1 MEFEVLGPLAVSRS
15 GVPVDLG
22 PPKARALLAVLLGR
36 PGRAVAGGVLTE
48 ALWGDEPPKSAAK
61 NIQTYVHQLR
71 RRLGDPG
78 RIVHQNSGYLLRV
91 GRDESDVTRFDDLV
105 AAARAVHAGGE
116 PVRASELFRDAL
128 ALWRGE
134 AYYGMVDIPIV
145 AAEAARLAEVRL
157 SVLAQRVDVDI
168 RLGRHTELV
177 GELTALAGEHPLRE
191 WIWAQLMLALYRCGR
206 RADALKAYLRARDV
220 LVEETGL
227 EPGRE
232 LRDLHEAILVGA
244 PFLDLPEPEAAGA
257 RTAGPPEPESRGTAV
272 PRMLPGD
279 IGDFTGHEA
288 ELAGIDAVLRSDREP
303 DRPAAVVAVSGE
315 GGIGKTTVAVHAAHR
330 LRKAYPGGQLF
341 AVLDGARSTAA
352 DPHEVLGRFLRA
364 LGMPDAAVPG
374 NEDERAAAYRS
385 LLADRRV
392 LVVLDDVRDE
402 RQIERLLP
410 GSGTCAVI
418 VTSRRR
424 LGGLA
429 GAHRIDLGGLPE
441 ADGDTLLRRIVG
453 SGRLAADPTALKRLL
468 ELCAGLPLAL
478 RIVGSQ
484 LVTRPHWKVADLVA
498 RLADARHRLDGL
510 RHRDLGVRASFR
522 LSYRAL
528 DPPARRL
535 FRLLGLLDTP
545 DFAVWTAAALLD
557 GTPRTAQDL
566 LDELVDVRL
575 LSVTAT
581 SAARGVRY
589 GFHDLVRIYAR
600 ERAEA
605 EEPEDARRAAL
616 VRAFGA
622 VLALTEIV
630 HRADEG
636 GDHTII
642 RGDAPRWRPDLV
654 AGTLPEVASPLAWLH
669 VERLSLL
676 AAVRQTAEL
685 GLDELCWEPALG
697 GNQLYQVMCYF
708 DDWRETHRCAL
719 AATEAAGNRR
729 GRRRGGGRV

>member
-1 MEFEVLGPLAVSRS
+1 MEFEVLGPPAVWDS
-15 GVPVDLG
+15 GAPVDLG
-22 PPKARALLAVLLGR
+22 PPKARALLAVLLRR
-36 PGRAVAGGVLTE
+36 PGRVVAGDVLAE
-48 ALWGDEPPKSAAK
+48 ALWGDDPPKSAAK

-78 RIVHQNSGYLLRV
+78 RIVHQDAGYLLRA
-91 GRDESDVTRFDDLV
+91 GRDELDVARFDDLV
-105 AAARAVHAGGE
+105 EAARSAEAGDE
-116 PVRASELFRDAL
+116 PERASGLFRDAL

-134 AYYGMVDIPIV
+134 AYSGMADIPIV

-191 WIWAQLMLALYRCGR
+191 WIWARLMLALYRCGR
-206 RADALKAYLRARDV
+206 RADALKTYLRARDV

-244 PFLDLPEPEAAGA
+244 PSLDLPGA
-257 RTAGPPEPESRGTAV
+257 TGTRIGTPPGPEPRAVAV

-288 ELAGIDAVLRSDREP
+288 ELTGIDAALGGDRDP
-303 DRPAAVVAVSGE
+303 DRPAPVAAVSGE

-341 AVLDGARSTAA
+341 AVLDGARPTAA

-364 LGMPDAAVPG
+364 LGMPDAAVPE

-418 VTSRRR
+418 VTSRPR

-429 GAHRIDLGGLPE
+429 GAHRIDLGGLPD
-441 ADGDTLLRRIVG
+441 ADGDALLRKIAG
-453 SGRLAADPTALKRLL
+453 SGRIAADPVELKRLL
-468 ELCAGLPLAL
+468 GLCAGLPLAL
-478 RIVGSQ
+478 RIVGSR
-484 LVTRPHWKVADLVA
+484 LAARPHWKVIDLVA
-498 RLADARHRLDGL
+498 RLTDARHRLDGL
-510 RHRDLGVRASFR
+510 RHRDLEVRASFR
-522 LSYRAL
+522 LSYQAL
-528 DPPARRL
+528 EPAARRL

-545 DFAVWTAAALLD
+545 DFAVRTAAALLD
-557 GTPRTAQDL
+557 TTPRTAQDL
-566 LDELVDVRL
+566 LDDLVDVRL
-575 LSVTAT
+575 LGVTTA
-581 SAARGVRY
+581 SAGSGVRY
-589 GFHDLVRIYAR
+589 AFHDLIRIYAW

-605 EEPEDARRAAL
+605 EEPTDACRAAL
-616 VRAFGA
+616 VRVFGA
-622 VLALTEIV
+622 IPPLTEIV
-630 HRADEG
+630 HRTDEG

-642 RGDAPRWRPDLV
+642 RGDAPRRRPDPV
-654 AGTLPEVASPLAWLH
+654 AETLS
-669 VERLSLL
+669 
-676 AAVRQTAEL
+676 
-685 GLDELCWEPALG
+685 
-697 GNQLYQVMCYF
+697 
-708 DDWRETHRCAL
+708 
-719 AATEAAGNRR
+719 
-729 GRRRGGGRV
+729 

>member
-1 MEFEVLGPLAVSRS
+1 MEFEVLGPLAVRDS
-15 GVPVDLG
+15 GAPVDLG
-22 PPKARALLAVLLGR
+22 PPKARALLAVLLRR
-36 PGRAVAGGVLTE
+36 PGRVVAGDVLAE
-48 ALWGDEPPKSAAK
+48 ALWGDDPPKSAAK

-78 RIVHQNSGYLLRV
+78 RIVHQNSGYLLRA
-91 GRDESDVTRFDDLV
+91 GRDERDVARFDDLV
-105 AAARAVHAGGE
+105 EAARSAEAGGE
-116 PVRASELFRDAL
+116 PGRASELFRDAL

-134 AYYGMVDIPIV
+134 AYSGMADIPIV

-206 RADALKAYLRARDV
+206 RADALKAYRRARDV

-244 PFLDLPEPEAAGA
+244 PFLDLPGA
-257 RTAGPPEPESRGTAV
+257 TGTRTAAPPEPEPRVVAV

-288 ELAGIDAVLRSDREP
+288 ELTGIDAALGGDRAP
-303 DRPAAVVAVSGE
+303 DRPASVVAVSGE
-315 GGIGKTTVAVHAAHR
+315 GGIGKTTVAVHVAHR

-341 AVLDGARSTAA
+341 AVLDGARPTAA

-364 LGMPDAAVPG
+364 LGMPDAAVPE

-392 LVVLDDVRDE
+392 LVVLDDARDE

-418 VTSRRR
+418 VTSRPR

-429 GAHRIDLGGLPE
+429 GAHRIDLGGLPD
-441 ADGDTLLRRIVG
+441 ADGDALLRKIAG
-453 SGRLAADPTALKRLL
+453 SGRIAADPVELKRLL
-468 ELCAGLPLAL
+468 GLCAGLPLAL
-478 RIVGSQ
+478 RIVGSR
-484 LVTRPHWKVADLVA
+484 LATRPYWKVADLVA

-510 RHRDLGVRASFR
+510 RHRDLEVRASFR
-522 LSYRAL
+522 LSYQAL
-528 DPPARRL
+528 EPAARRL

-557 GTPRTAQDL
+557 ATPRTAQDL
-566 LDELVDVRL
+566 LDDLVDVRL
-575 LSVTAT
+575 LGVTTAST
-581 SAARGVRY
+581 GSGVRY
-589 GFHDLVRIYAR
+589 GFHDLIRIYAR

-605 EEPEDARRAAL
+605 EEPADARRAAL

-622 VLALTEIV
+622 ILALTEIV

-636 GDHTII
+636 GD
-642 RGDAPRWRPDLV
+642 RSRRRAAPV
-654 AGTLPEVASPLAWLH
+654 AATLSEAASPLAWLPITNY
-669 VERLSLL
+669 SSGM
-676 AAVRQTAEL
+676 T
-685 GLDELCWEPALG
+685 
-697 GNQLYQVMCYF
+697 
-708 DDWRETHRCAL
+708 
-719 AATEAAGNRR
+719 
-729 GRRRGGGRV
+729 